1 MILSIDR
8 FTLKQIEELQRNPN
22 VKKVSEK
29 SITYQDSFKEHFI
42 SEVNKGKPPRVI
54 FEEAGFDTTILG
66 KRYNKAS
73 DRWKQQVNRL
83 EGLKDTRKG
92 SSGRPRTRHLSQ
104 EEIIERQRAEIE
116 YLKQERDFLLELKRL
131 ERQAIRKQKLSQKT
145 SSNSSKK

>member
-1 MILSIDR
+1 MGIHY
-8 FTLKQIEELQRNPN
+8 FTDEQVKELEKNPN
-22 VKKVSEK
+22 VKRVSHK
-29 SITYQDSFKEHFI
+29 SITYQEHFKEYFI
-42 SEVNKGKPPRVI
+42 LEYNKGKLPREI
-54 FEEAGFDTTILG
+54 FMESGFDINNMG
-66 KRYNKAS
+66 DRRIGNAS
-73 DRWKQQVNRL
+73 HLWRKQSERI

-92 SSGRPRTRHLSQ
+92 ASGRPRTRHLSQ

>member
-1 MILSIDR
+1 MSINR
-8 FTLKQIEELQRNPN
+8 FTVKQIEALRQNPN
-22 VKKVSEK
+22 VKKVSDK
-29 SITYQDSFKEHFI
+29 AITYQDSFKEHFI
-42 SEVNKGKPPRVI
+42 IEVNKGKLPRLI

-66 KRYNKAS
+66 KRYNKAA

-83 EGLKDTRKG
+83 EGFKDTRKD
-92 SSGRPRTRHLSQ
+92 SSGRPRTKHLSPD
-104 EEIIERQRAEIE
+104 EIIERQKAEIE